1 MSEPLDL
8 PASTSITATFA
19 DHGDRSVQL
28 AVRDNDQNEDE
39 DGKANMRDGKTNYFI
54 FPGESGQDPAF
65 LIGEEFRSTTTLT
78 FTSEGN
84 TYTTPPFTSMP
95 HSHDDDRQETTAS
108 KRFGI
113 RTFVYAQRRPFVT
126 ERFETLLVDLPWKRL
141 PKNIPWALE
150 FPKPEEN
157 ANIDMDGPFSTVVR
171 SKGFMWLSTENEYAL
186 YWSQAGGQ
194 IEVAEMGQW
203 WASVDRAEWPEPYAT
218 TIQNDFSGQW
228 GDRRQE
234 LIFIGANMDQD
245 AITKRLDACLATD
258 DEMRELEEAAAPK
271 ELAMEI

>member
-1 MSEPLDL
+1 
-8 PASTSITATFA
+8 
-19 DHGDRSVQL
+19 
-28 AVRDNDQNEDE
+28 VRNNDQNEDE

-65 LIGEEFRSTTTLT
+65 LIGEDFRSTTTLT

-84 TYTTPPFTSMP
+84 TYTTPPFTAMP
-95 HSHDDDRQETTAS
+95 HSHDDDDRQDTTAA

-113 RTFVYAQRRPFVT
+113 TTFVYAQRRPFVT
-126 ERFETLLVDLPWKRL
+126 KRFETLLVDMPWQRL

-150 FPKPEEN
+150 PPTPEEN
-157 ANIDMDGPFSTVVR
+157 ANRNMDGPFSALVR

-186 YWSQAGGQ
+186 YWSQAGQQ
-194 IEVAEMGQW
+194 IEIAEMGQW
-203 WASVDRAEWPEPYAT
+203 WASVDRAKWPEPYAN

-271 ELAMEI
+271 ELVTEV